1 MLWLLTSSGVLDAIG
16 DRAVTII
23 APSEEAFREFKFLD
37 YYGVLSNPVTLAEIL
52 RRHIVLGVYDA
63 EGLIAAGTVTNLA
76 GEQLRVW
83 RNGGFIMV
91 DDVTLTLSN
100 TNQANVATFVVYG
113 ADRLL

>member
-1 MLWLLTSSGVLDAIG
+1 MLWLLTSSGVLDEVG
-16 DRAVTII
+16 DRPVTII
-23 APSEEAFREFKFLD
+23 APSETAFRDFKFLD

-52 RRHIVLGVYDA
+52 RRHIILGVFDA

-83 RNGGFIMV
+83 HNGGLVMV
-91 DDVTLTLSN
+91 DDVTLTLPHN
-100 TNQANVATFVVYG
+100 NQTDAATFVVYG